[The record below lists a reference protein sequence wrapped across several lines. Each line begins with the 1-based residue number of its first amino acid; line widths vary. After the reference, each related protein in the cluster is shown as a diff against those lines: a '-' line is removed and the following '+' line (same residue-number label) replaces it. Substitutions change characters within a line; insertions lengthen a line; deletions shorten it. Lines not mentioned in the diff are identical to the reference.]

1 MGSVKQ
7 PRRIHNILGIHVRVF
22 YSLALICTL
31 EVRCRH
37 FFELV
42 PGLHLPTLLDPDK
55 IVSRSQVLLWSCC
68 LFATQSSGA
77 AQAYYTRETVRIEFS
92 RPKRQMAR

>member
-7 PRRIHNILGIHVRVF
+7 PRRIHSILGIHVRVF

-37 FFELV
+37 FLNSFPDCIFQRCWTLTRSFHARRSCFSRAV
-42 PGLHLPTLLDPDK
+42 YLP
-55 IVSRSQVLLWSCC
+55 
-68 LFATQSSGA
+68 QSSGA
-77 AQAYYTRETVRIEFS
+77 AQAYYTRETVRINFS